1 MKVKNNDIS
10 MSDYP
15 FVAEKL
21 AIDSLNALVGA
32 EIGVRTQRDKGFFT
46 RMLDFF
52 TGDDVELQAQINAD
66 IITSQRATLNI
77 VKQLIFEE
85 TRTKYCLLKV
95 ADKLHLV
102 INKLNEHSSKIT
114 DLDGRLIKVEDA
126 VAELRSTITQMDIDL
141 NAKIDRVDFNQ
152 RRSDQVRYLT
162 QHFKANRLHQNLG
175 AIVSSALY
183 IAQISNLFADEDNH
197 DKEVDAAKSVVFN
210 KLSDKTSP
218 IEQILLAD
226 LENVKY
232 DYFSIIGYVTS
243 LTEKPMCVF
252 FNAFSQRKLAKLS
265 NNLET
270 VKDNFA
276 VAKLYD
282 KYNFL
287 STNILSS
294 QYEIAEQLAFELSAE
309 KTLNK

>member
-10 MSDYP
+10 ISDYP

-32 EIGVRTQRDKGFFT
+32 EIGVRAQRDKGFFT

-95 ADKLHLV
+95 ADKLHLA

-114 DLDGRLIKVEDA
+114 VLDDRLIKVEHA

-141 NAKIDRVDFNQ
+141 NVKIDRVDFNQ

-175 AIVSSALY
+175 TIVSSALY
-183 IAQISNLFADEDNH
+183 IAQISNLFADEYNH
-197 DKEVDAAKSVVFN
+197 DTEVNAAKSVVLS
-210 KLSDKTSP
+210 KLSNEISP
-218 IEQILLAD
+218 IGQILLVD
-226 LENVKY
+226 LENVQY
-232 DYFSIIGYVTS
+232 DYFSIIGYVAS
-243 LTEKPMCVF
+243 LVEKPICVF
-252 FNAFSQRKLAKLS
+252 FNTFSQRKLAKLS

-270 VKDNFA
+270 VKDNLA

-282 KYNFL
+282 MYNFL
-287 STNILSS
+287 NNNILSS
-294 QYEIAEQLAFELSAE
+294 QYEIAEQLALELSD
-309 KTLNK
+309 KKIKQL